1 MVPPKIRPLG
11 ESVCKF
17 SENSDVIYWVKYVK
31 ISIMTSLEVTGG
43 QIEVPL
49 NGVRPTRGGKIDH

>member
-43 QIEVPL
+43 QMEVKS
-49 NGVRPTRGGKIDH
+49 R